1 LSYLLDTHT
10 FLWAISESSDLSDNV
25 IEILENP
32 ENQLFLS
39 IASLWEIAIKL
50 SIGKLRLTF
59 PFDELTGKLTE
70 ASVDVLDI
78 RFEHLRVVSSLPRIH
93 RDPFDRLIVA
103 QAISENFILLTNDE
117 QLKSYAVQT
126 FWNS

>member
-10 FLWAISESSDLSDNV
+10 FLWAITESPELSAEV
-25 IEILENP
+25 IAILENS

-39 IASLWEIAIKL
+39 VASLWEIAIKL

-59 PFDELTGKLTE
+59 PFDELPRKLAK
-70 ASVDVLDI
+70 ASVQVIDI
-78 RFEHLRVVSSLPRIH
+78 KFDHLRIVSSLPLVH

-103 QAISENFILLTNDE
+103 QALSENLILLTKDE
-117 QLKSYAVQT
+117 LMKSYSVQT

>member
-1 LSYLLDTHT
+1 LNYLLDTHT
-10 FLWAISESSDLSDNV
+10 FLWAITESPALSVSV
-25 IEILENP
+25 ISILENP

-59 PFDELTGKLTE
+59 SFDDLPAKLTE
-70 ASVDVLDI
+70 ASVQIVPI
-78 RFEHLRVVSSLPRIH
+78 NFEHLRVVATLPLHH

-103 QAISENFILLTNDE
+103 QAISENLILLTKDDV
-117 QLKSYAVQT
+117 LKSYAVQT
-126 FWNS
+126 LWNK

>member
-10 FLWAISESSDLSDNV
+10 FLWAITESPDLSVDV
-25 IEILENP
+25 IAILENS

-39 IASLWEIAIKL
+39 VASLWEIAIKL

-59 PFDELTGKLTE
+59 PFDELPNKLAE
-70 ASVDVLDI
+70 ASVSVVDI
-78 RFEHLRVVSSLPRIH
+78 KFDHLRIVSSLPLVH
-93 RDPFDRLIVA
+93 RDPFDRLMVA
-103 QAISENFILLTNDE
+103 QALSENLILLTKDE
-117 QLKSYAVQT
+117 LLKSYSVQT

>member
-1 LSYLLDTHT
+1 MKYLLDTHT
-10 FLWAISESSDLSDNV
+10 FLWAITDSPELPDKV

-50 SIGKLRLTF
+50 NIGKLRLTF
-59 PFDELTGKLTE
+59 SFDEIPEKLVE
-70 ASVDVLDI
+70 ADVRVVNI
-78 RFEHLRVVSSLPRIH
+78 NFEHLSIVEKLPLLH

-103 QAISENFILLTNDE
+103 QAVFENYILLTKDSAL
-117 QLKSYAVQT
+117 QSYSAQT
-126 FWNS
+126 FWSN